1 MSEGCESRLERNSI
15 SNISFSLLVL
25 DKRTIMSPVD
35 EIRKPSKE
43 EQQIALESYRALDA
57 VLKQISTRNPEIEVE
72 ETGER
77 IKVPLQALKLL
88 SKILHATAEGKP
100 VSIVPLAMEL
110 TTQSAAD
117 YLGCS
122 RPYLVKLLE
131 EGLIPH
137 TKVGRHRRVKFEDL
151 QKYKKAMKAT
161 QKKLLI
167 EMMKQDEAF
176 NMYDS

>member
-1 MSEGCESRLERNSI
+1 MN
-15 SNISFSLLVL
+15 
-25 DKRTIMSPVD
+25 PVD

-43 EQQIALESYRALDA
+43 EQQIALESYSALDA
-57 VLKQISTRNPEIEVE
+57 VLKQISSQNPEIEVE

-77 IKVPLQALKLL
+77 IKVPIQALRLL
-88 SKILHATAEGKP
+88 SKILYTTAQGRP
-100 VSIVPLAMEL
+100 VSVVPRAMEL

-131 EGLIPH
+131 DGLIPH
-137 TKVGRHRRVKFEDL
+137 TKVGRHRRVKFEDV
-151 QKYKKAMKAT
+151 QKYKRAMKIT
-161 QKKLLI
+161 QKRLLI
-167 EMMKQDEAF
+167 EMMKQDEEF